1 MAGCTKRAG
10 FAARYAD
17 RSASV
22 GARVEASS
30 SVDHLD
36 LLADPT
42 LHDDV
47 VTIEPELHTFPVQD
61 LIADVRLDQVV
72 QLGGGGFAAPRRH
85 VLGDEVVHHSLGDDD
100 AAPVGIDGRHPLIG
114 GEERDA
120 DQQEVQ
126 HRLAEKRSN
135 AHTHP
140 YFGEYQIGDVNARS
154 CVVIGTFGSVILIL
168 KYAASYAVQ
177 RGVGISRTR
186 A

>member
-1 MAGCTKRAG
+1 M
-10 FAARYAD
+10 
-17 RSASV
+17 
-22 GARVEASS
+22 
-30 SVDHLD
+30 
-36 LLADPT
+36 
-42 LHDDV
+42 
-47 VTIEPELHTFPVQD
+47 
-61 LIADVRLDQVV
+61 
-72 QLGGGGFAAPRRH
+72 
-85 VLGDEVVHHSLGDDD
+85 LGDEVVHHSLGDDD

-126 HRLAEKRSN
+126 HRLAEQRSH
-135 AHTHP
+135 AHMHP